1 MSARM
6 PPKNVPT
13 LTEVVQ
19 RPPHASS
26 EPAGA
31 REERLVQRILGQ
43 IQQRGGAIGVEVRAQ
58 VVAVGGTPV
67 RDESVDDPEPGVG
80 ARELPG
86 IAARIVHPLTRPM
99 ITCGEIRYGQGT
111 SQALRRCVP
120 HASRAAAPKTVSSPV
135 STVRPGPKAIV
146 HTRSSVPGTAPRRAC
161 GSGAPRGQRCVLAR
175 GRAAGAA
182 KCPAEFG
189 RDAVV
194 RF

>member
-1 MSARM
+1 MAEADPWDGWQPAHPRGRPRIRVDARHPQIEAIAAG
-6 PPKNVPT
+6 PPR
-13 LTEVVQ
+13 Q
-19 RPPHASS
+19 RPGKV
-26 EPAGA
+26 PAPA
-31 REERLVQRILGQ
+31 AQ

-80 ARELPG
+80 AREPPG

-146 HTRSSVPGTAPRRAC
+146 HTRSSVPGTAPRRIFCSTNITVALDMF
-161 GSGAPRGQRCVLAR
+161 P
-175 GRAAGAA
+175 
-182 KCPAEFG
+182 
-189 RDAVV
+189 
-194 RF
+194 